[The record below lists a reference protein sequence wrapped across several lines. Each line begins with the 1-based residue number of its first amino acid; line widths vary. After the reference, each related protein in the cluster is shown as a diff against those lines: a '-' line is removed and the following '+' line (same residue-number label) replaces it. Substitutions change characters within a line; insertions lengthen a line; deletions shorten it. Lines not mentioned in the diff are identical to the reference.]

1 MGENF
6 ELINN
11 DGTRIAVSPDIALN
25 FNANVLDI
33 QGKVYIPE
41 LEIDIRENGT
51 VLVSNGTDVS
61 RDVIIINAPPE
72 QSELLSSNQSNNL
85 QEIPITANL
94 ELELGDNVR
103 FQGLGLDLILSGNL
117 QAQQDINRPLLVYG
131 DISIS
136 EGFYEIYGQRLT
148 VSNGKLIFFGNPMNP
163 ALDIR
168 ANRQGSNVQAGVQI
182 NGTLRNMQSQLFFTP
197 TLPDSEILSILITGK
212 SFANT
217 NDQEQGNLLGAVASL
232 GINRSQGLTNKIR
245 SELGLDM
252 LALNSSSNIDQSSIG
267 LGKYLTPDIFMHYEI
282 GLFESKSTLS
292 LEYILTERLRL
303 EVESGISQSI
313 DMTYSVEK

>member
-1 MGENF
+1 MLSACVF
-6 ELINN
+6 L
-11 DGTRIAVSPDIALN
+11 L
-25 FNANVLDI
+25 
-33 QGKVYIPE
+33 QVYFHRRPIYP
-41 LEIDIRENGT
+41 
-51 VLVSNGTDVS
+51 S
-61 RDVIIINAPPE
+61 RHK
-72 QSELLSSNQSNNL
+72 QL
-85 QEIPITANL
+85 
-94 ELELGDNVR
+94 

-148 VSNGKLIFFGNPMNP
+148 VSNGKLVFFGNPANP

-182 NGTLRNMQSQLFFTP
+182 NGTLRNMQSQLFSTP

-232 GINRSQGLTNKIR
+232 GINRSQGLTNTIR

-267 LGKYLTPDIFMHYEI
+267 LGKYLTPDIFMHYEV

-292 LEYILTERLRL
+292 LEYILTQRLRL

-313 DMTYSVEK
+313 DMTYTVEK